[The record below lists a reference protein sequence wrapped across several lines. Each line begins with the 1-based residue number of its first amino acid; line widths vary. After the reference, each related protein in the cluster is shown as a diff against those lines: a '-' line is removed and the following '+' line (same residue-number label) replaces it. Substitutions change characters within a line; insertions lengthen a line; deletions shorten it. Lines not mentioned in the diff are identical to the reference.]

1 MSTFEYILKV
11 LDVLFVER
19 ENNDVSLEEDWVVE
33 TMVGS
38 LRLEI

>member
-33 TMVGS
+33 TMIGS

>member
-1 MSTFEYILKV
+1 MSTFKYILKV